1 MNRRDNDRQRF
12 FTRRAALLAGG
23 QFGLLA
29 ALVGRMYYLQVV
41 ESERY
46 RTLAEE
52 NRINMRLLP
61 PSRGRILDR
70 FGVPIAVNQKNYRV
84 LIKSENTPDVPAV
97 LDRLVMIIPIDAD
110 EKARILKE
118 VRRKKKFVP
127 VTVREFLEWEDVARL
142 EVNAPDLPGVTID
155 VGERR
160 FYPNGDSA
168 VHILGYVGA
177 PRPEDLTGDPLLEL
191 PGFRIGRNGIERAFD
206 RPLRGSAGASQLE
219 VNAVGRVIRE
229 LDRQEGNPGRDVVL
243 TVDMVLQRKAME
255 RLGEEAGAVVVMDIH
270 TGGLIVQA
278 STPSFDPNPFTEG
291 LSNAQ
296 WRALADN
303 ERAPLRNKAIA
314 GEYAPGSTFKM
325 VVALAALE
333 DGVITSNSSFFCP
346 GHLEVG
352 DGKFHCWKR
361 YGHGHVDLARGIA
374 ESCDVYFYEIA
385 RKVGI
390 DKIAKMAA
398 RFGLGDDLGLDV
410 PGERAGLIP
419 TKSWKRAVIGQPWV
433 LGETLVA
440 GIGQGFVLATPLQ
453 LATMTARMVN
463 GGKAVSPHLARDR
476 VLRGRL
482 AERADDSVADIGV
495 DPRHL
500 KTVMEAMALVT
511 QDPTGTAHRARI
523 TVPGMSMGG
532 KTGTAQVRRISQ
544 RERDSGVLKNAE
556 LPWRYR
562 DHALFV
568 GYGPIE
574 NPRYAIS
581 VVVEHGGGGS
591 AVAAPI
597 ARDVM
602 TATLDR
608 DPARLAPGANVA
620 GLDGAGNQ
628 GT

>member
-1 MNRRDNDRQRF
+1 MNSRDSDRQRF
-12 FTRRAALLAGG
+12 FTRRAALLGVG
-23 QFGLLA
+23 QFGLLT

-46 RTLAEE
+46 QTLAEE
-52 NRINMRLLP
+52 NRINMRLLR

-70 FGVPIAVNQKNYRV
+70 FGVPVAVNQQNYRV
-84 LIKSENTPDVPAV
+84 LIKSEKTPDVPAV
-97 LDRLVMIIPIDAD
+97 LDRLAMIIPIDAD

-118 VRRKKKFVP
+118 VRRTKKFVP

-160 FYPNGDSA
+160 FYPNGIA
-168 VHILGYVGA
+168 AAHILGYVGA
-177 PRPEDLTGDPLLEL
+177 PRREDLTGDPLLEL
-191 PGFRIGRNGIERAFD
+191 PGFRIGRSGIERAFD
-206 RPLRGSAGASQLE
+206 KPLRGSAGASQLE

-229 LDRQEGNPGRDVVL
+229 LNRQEGDKGRDVVL
-243 TVDMVLQRKAME
+243 TMDMALQRSAMR
-255 RLGEEAGAVVVMDIH
+255 RLGEEAGSIVVMDVA

-278 STPSFDPNPFTEG
+278 STPSFDPNTFTEG

-296 WRALADN
+296 WRGLADN

-325 VVALAALE
+325 IVALAALE
-333 DGVITSNSSFFCP
+333 EGVMTPQSGFFCS

-352 DGKFHCWKR
+352 DGKFHCWR
-361 YGHGHVDLARGIA
+361 RQGHGVVDLERGIV

-390 DKIAKMAA
+390 DKIAKMAE
-398 RFGLGDDLGLDV
+398 RFGLGSKLALDV
-410 PGERAGLIP
+410 PGERAGLMP
-419 TKSWKRAVIGQPWV
+419 TKSWKCVVIGQPWV
-433 LGETLVA
+433 LGETLVV
-440 GIGQGFVLATPLQ
+440 GIGQGFVLTTPLQ
-453 LATMTARMVN
+453 LATMTARMIN
-463 GGKAVSPHLARDR
+463 GGKKVMPHLARDL
-476 VLRGRL
+476 VSRGEL
-482 AERADDSVADIGV
+482 ASRGKPEQPSIGV
-495 DPRHL
+495 NPKHL
-500 KTVMEAMALVT
+500 KILMDTMTKVT
-511 QDPTGTAHRARI
+511 ENPRGTAYAARI
-523 TVPGMSMGG
+523 TRPGMSMAG

-544 RERDSGVLKNAE
+544 RERNSGVLKNKD
-556 LPWRYR
+556 LPWKYR

-591 AVAAPI
+591 SVAAPI

-602 TATLDR
+602 IETLER
-608 DPARLAPGANVA
+608 DPARLAPGADVA
-620 GLDGAGNQ
+620 GLGGPDKQ

>member
-1 MNRRDNDRQRF
+1 MNSRDNDRQKF

-23 QFGLLA
+23 QFGLLT

-46 RTLAEE
+46 QTLAEE
-52 NRINMRLLP
+52 NRINMRLIP

-70 FGVPIAVNQKNYRV
+70 FGVPVAVNQQNYRV

-97 LDRLVMIIPIDAD
+97 LDRLAMIIPIDAD

-118 VRRKKKFVP
+118 IRRTKKFVP

-160 FYPNGDSA
+160 FYPNGVA
-168 VHILGYVGA
+168 AAHILGYVGA
-177 PRPEDLTGDPLLEL
+177 PRRQDLTGDPLLEL
-191 PGFRIGRNGIERAFD
+191 PGFRIGRSGIERAFD
-206 RPLRGSAGASQLE
+206 KPLRGSAGASQLE

-229 LDRQEGNPGRDVVL
+229 LDRQEGDKGRDVVL
-243 TVDMVLQRKAME
+243 TMDLALQRAAM
-255 RLGEEAGAVVVMDIH
+255 RHLGEEAGSVVVMDVA

-278 STPSFDPNPFTEG
+278 STPSFDPNAFTEG
-291 LSNAQ
+291 LSNTQ

-325 VVALAALE
+325 IVALAALE
-333 DGVITSNSSFFCP
+333 EGVITPQSKFFCP
-346 GHLEVG
+346 GYLEVG
-352 DGKFHCWKR
+352 DGRFHCWR
-361 YGHGHVDLARGIA
+361 RHGHGHVDLERGIA

-385 RKVGI
+385 RKIGI
-390 DKIAKMAA
+390 DKIAKMAE
-398 RFGLGDDLGLDV
+398 RFGLGSKLALDV
-410 PGERAGLIP
+410 PGERSGLMP

-440 GIGQGFVLATPLQ
+440 GIGQGFVLTTPLQ

-463 GGKAVSPHLARDR
+463 GGKAVVPHLARDR
-476 VLRGRL
+476 MFREELIARGKQ
-482 AERADDSVADIGV
+482 EHPSVGV
-495 DPRHL
+495 NPQHLKILMDTMAKVTEDPR
-500 KTVMEAMALVT
+500 
-511 QDPTGTAHRARI
+511 GTAYAARI
-523 TVPGMSMGG
+523 KRPDMSMAG
-532 KTGTAQVRRISQ
+532 KTGTAQVRRISM
-544 RERDSGVLKNAE
+544 REREAGVRKNEE
-556 LPWRYR
+556 LPWRFR

-568 GYGPIE
+568 GYGPIV
-574 NPRYAIS
+574 NPRYAIA

-591 AVAAPI
+591 SVAAPI

-602 TATLDR
+602 IETLER
-608 DPARLAPGANVA
+608 DPARLAPGADVA
-620 GLDGAGNQ
+620 GLGGPEPQ

>member
-1 MNRRDNDRQRF
+1 MNSRDNDRQRF

-46 RTLAEE
+46 HMLAEE

-70 FGVPIAVNQKNYRV
+70 FGVPVAINEQNYRV
-84 LIKSENTPDVPAV
+84 LIKSENTPDVSAV
-97 LDRLVMIIPIDAD
+97 LDRLAMIIPINAD
-110 EKARILKE
+110 EKTRILKE
-118 VRRKKKFVP
+118 IRRKKKFVP
-127 VTVREFLEWEDVARL
+127 VTVREFLDWEHVARL

-160 FYPNGDSA
+160 FYPNGIA
-168 VHILGYVGA
+168 AAHVLGYVGA
-177 PRPEDLTGDPLLEL
+177 PRREDLTGDPLLEL
-191 PGFRIGRNGIERAFD
+191 PGFRIGRSGVERAFD
-206 RPLRGSAGASQLE
+206 KPLRGTAGASQLE

-229 LDRQEGNPGRDVVL
+229 LDRQEGEAGRDVVL
-243 TVDMVLQRKAME
+243 TMDMALQRSAMR
-255 RLGEEAGAVVVMDIH
+255 RLGDESGAVIVMDIE

-278 STPSFDPNPFTEG
+278 STPSFDPNAFTEG

-333 DGVITSNSSFFCP
+333 EGVITPKTSFFCP
-346 GHLEVG
+346 GHLELG

-361 YGHGHVDLARGIA
+361 HGHGHVDLVRSIS
-374 ESCDVYFYEIA
+374 ESCDVYYYEIA

-390 DKIAKMAA
+390 DKIAEMSA
-398 RFGLGDDLGLDV
+398 RFGLGTDLGLDV
-410 PGERAGLIP
+410 PGERTGLVP

-440 GIGQGFVLATPLQ
+440 GIGQGFVLTTPLQ
-453 LATMTARMVN
+453 LVTMTARMVN
-463 GGKAVSPHLARDR
+463 GGKAVFPHVARDVARRGELTER
-476 VLRGRL
+476 VPREQ
-482 AERADDSVADIGV
+482 ASIGV
-495 DPRHL
+495 DAGHL
-500 KTVMEAMALVT
+500 ELMMKAMAEVT
-511 QDPTGTAHRARI
+511 QDPRGTAYAARI
-523 TVPGMSMGG
+523 KVPGLSMAG
-532 KTGTAQVRRISQ
+532 KTGTAQVRRITR
-544 RERDSGVLKNAE
+544 REREVGVRTNEE
-556 LPWRYR
+556 LPWRFR

-568 GYGPIE
+568 GYGPVE
-574 NPRYAIS
+574 KPRYAIA

-591 AVAAPI
+591 SVAAPI
-597 ARDVM
+597 ARDIL
-602 TATLDR
+602 TETLER
-608 DPARLAPGANVA
+608 DPAKLAPGADVA
-620 GLDGAGNQ
+620 GLRGPSRQ

>member
-1 MNRRDNDRQRF
+1 MNSRDNDRQRF

-23 QFGLLA
+23 QLGLLT

-46 RTLAEE
+46 HMLAEE

-70 FGVPIAVNQKNYRV
+70 FGVPVAVNQQNYRV
-84 LIKSENTPDVPAV
+84 LIKSENTPDVSAV
-97 LDRLVMIIPIDAD
+97 LDRLAMIIPIDAD

-160 FYPNGDSA
+160 FYPNGIA
-168 VHILGYVGA
+168 AAHILGYVGA
-177 PRPEDLTGDPLLEL
+177 PRREDLTGDPLLEL
-191 PGFRIGRNGIERAFD
+191 PGFRIGRSGIERAFD
-206 RPLRGSAGASQLE
+206 KPLRGAAGASQLE

-229 LDRQEGNPGRDVVL
+229 LDRQDGDAGRDVVL
-243 TVDMVLQRKAME
+243 TMDLALQRSAMR
-255 RLGEEAGAVVVMDIH
+255 RLGDESGAVVVMDVQ

-278 STPSFDPNPFTEG
+278 STPSFDPNAFTEG
-291 LSNAQ
+291 LSNTQ

-325 VVALAALE
+325 IVALAALE
-333 DGVITSNSSFFCP
+333 EGLITADTSFFCP
-346 GHLEVG
+346 GYLELG
-352 DGKFHCWKR
+352 DGKFHCWR
-361 YGHGHVDLARGIA
+361 RHGHGHVDLARSIA
-374 ESCDVYFYEIA
+374 ESCDVYYYEVA

-390 DKIAKMAA
+390 DKIAKMAS
-398 RFGLGDDLGLDV
+398 RFGLGTDLALDV
-410 PGERAGLIP
+410 PGERSGLMP
-419 TKSWKRAVIGQPWV
+419 TKAWKRAVIGSPWV
-433 LGETLVA
+433 VGETLVA
-440 GIGQGFVLATPLQ
+440 GIGQGFVLTTPLQ
-453 LATMTARMVN
+453 LAIMTARMVN
-463 GGKAVSPHLARDR
+463 GGKEVFPHLARD
-476 VLRGRL
+476 VVQRGEL
-482 AERADDSVADIGV
+482 AERAPREPKPIGV
-495 DPRHL
+495 DPGHL
-500 KTVMEAMALVT
+500 DIVMKAMAEVMEH
-511 QDPTGTAHRARI
+511 PRGTAHAARI
-523 TVPGMSMGG
+523 KVPGLSMAG

-544 RERDSGVLKNAE
+544 RERDGGVIKNKD
-556 LPWRYR
+556 LPWKFR

-574 NPRYAIS
+574 KPRYAIS

-591 AVAAPI
+591 SVAAPI

-602 TATLDR
+602 TETLER
-608 DPARLAPGANVA
+608 DPARLAPGADVA
-620 GLDGAGNQ
+620 GLHGPGRQ

>member
-1 MNRRDNDRQRF
+1 MNSRDNDRQKF

-23 QFGLLA
+23 QFGLLT

-41 ESERY
+41 ESKRY
-46 RTLAEE
+46 QTLAEE
-52 NRINMRLLP
+52 NRINTRLIP

-70 FGVPIAVNQKNYRV
+70 FGVPVAVNQQNYRV

-97 LDRLVMIIPIDAD
+97 LDRLAMIISIDAD

-118 VRRKKKFVP
+118 IRRTKKFVP

-160 FYPNGDSA
+160 FYPHGIA
-168 VHILGYVGA
+168 AAHVLGYVGA
-177 PRPEDLTGDPLLEL
+177 PRREDLTGDPLLEL
-191 PGFRIGRNGIERAFD
+191 PGFRIGRSGIERAFD
-206 RPLRGSAGASQLE
+206 KPLRGSAGASQLE
-219 VNAVGRVIRE
+219 VTAVGRVIRE
-229 LDRQEGNPGRDVVL
+229 LDRQEGDKGRDVVL
-243 TVDMVLQRKAME
+243 TMDMALQRAAMR
-255 RLGEEAGAVVVMDIH
+255 RLGEEAGSVVVMDVAM
-270 TGGLIVQA
+270 GGLIVQA
-278 STPSFDPNPFTEG
+278 STPSFDPNAFTEG

-325 VVALAALE
+325 IVALAALE
-333 DGVITSNSSFFCP
+333 EGVITPRSRYFCS
-346 GHLEVG
+346 GHMEVG
-352 DGKFHCWKR
+352 DGRFHCWR
-361 YGHGHVDLARGIA
+361 REGHGHVDLERGIA

-385 RKVGI
+385 RKIGI
-390 DKIAKMAA
+390 DKIAKMAE
-398 RFGLGDDLGLDV
+398 RFGLGTKLALDS
-410 PGERAGLIP
+410 PGERSGLIP

-433 LGETLVA
+433 LGETLLA
-440 GIGQGFVLATPLQ
+440 GIGQGFVLTTPLQ

-463 GGKAVSPHLARDR
+463 GGKAVLPHLARDR
-476 VLRGRL
+476 MFREDMIARGKP
-482 AERADDSVADIGV
+482 EYPSINV
-495 DPRHL
+495 DPAHL
-500 KTVMEAMALVT
+500 KILMDTMEKVT
-511 QDPTGTAHRARI
+511 DDPRGTAHAARI
-523 TVPGMSMGG
+523 KRPDMSMAG
-532 KTGTAQVRRISQ
+532 KTGTAQVRRISL
-544 RERDSGVLKNAE
+544 RERESGVRKNEE
-556 LPWRYR
+556 LPWRFR

-568 GYGPIE
+568 GYAPIE

-591 AVAAPI
+591 SVAAPI

-602 TATLDR
+602 IETLER
-608 DPARLAPGANVA
+608 DPARLAPGADVA
-620 GLDGAGNQ
+620 GLGGPERQ

>member
-1 MNRRDNDRQRF
+1 MNSRDTDRQRF

-23 QFGLLA
+23 QLGLLT

-46 RTLAEE
+46 QTLAEE
-52 NRINMRLLP
+52 NRINMGLLS

-70 FGVPIAVNQKNYRV
+70 FGVPVAVNQQNYRV

-97 LDRLVMIIPIDAD
+97 LDRLAMIIPIDAD

-118 VRRKKKFVP
+118 IRRKKKFVP

-160 FYPNGDSA
+160 FYPNGFA
-168 VHILGYVGA
+168 AAHILGYVGA
-177 PRPEDLTGDPLLEL
+177 PRREDLTGDPLLEL
-191 PGFRIGRNGIERAFD
+191 PGFRIGRSGIERAFD
-206 RPLRGSAGASQLE
+206 KPLRGSAGASQLE

-229 LDRQEGNPGRDVVL
+229 LDRQEGDAGRDVVL
-243 TVDMVLQRKAME
+243 TMDMDLQRTSMR
-255 RLGEEAGAVVVMDIH
+255 RLGEESGAVVVMDVE
-270 TGGLIVQA
+270 TGGVIVQA
-278 STPSFDPNPFTEG
+278 STPSFDPNAFTEG
-291 LSNAQ
+291 LSDAQ
-296 WRALADN
+296 WRSLADN

-325 VVALAALE
+325 IVALAALE
-333 DGVITSNSSFFCP
+333 EGVVSANSSFFCS
-346 GHLEVG
+346 GHIEVG
-352 DGKFHCWKR
+352 DGKFHCWR
-361 YGHGHVDLARGIA
+361 REGHGHVDLSRGIA
-374 ESCDVYFYEIA
+374 ESCDIYFYEIA

-390 DKIAKMAA
+390 DKISKMAT
-398 RFGLGDDLGLDV
+398 RFGLGTNLGLDV
-410 PGERAGLIP
+410 PGERSGLIP
-419 TKSWKRAVIGQPWV
+419 TKAWKRAVIGQPWV

-440 GIGQGFVLATPLQ
+440 GIGQGFVLTTPLQ

-463 GGKAVSPHLARDR
+463 GGKPVLPHLARD
-476 VLRGRL
+476 VVTRGELVQRQ
-482 AERADDSVADIGV
+482 AETYTPIGV
-495 DPRHL
+495 NPRHL
-500 KTVMEAMALVT
+500 KLVMDAMTKVT
-511 QDPTGTAHRARI
+511 QDPSGTAFAARI
-523 TVPGMSMGG
+523 QQPGMSMAG
-532 KTGTAQVRRISQ
+532 KTGTVQVRRISQ
-544 RERDSGVLKNAE
+544 RERDDGVIKNRDLE
-556 LPWRYR
+556 WKYR

-574 NPRYAIS
+574 KPRYAIA

-608 DPARLAPGANVA
+608 DPARLAPGADVA
-620 GLDGAGNQ
+620 GLRGPKSQ
-628 GT
+628 GS

>member
-1 MNRRDNDRQRF
+1 MNSRDNDRQKF

-23 QFGLLA
+23 QFGLLT

-41 ESERY
+41 ESKRY
-46 RTLAEE
+46 QTLAEE
-52 NRINMRLLP
+52 NRINMRLIP

-70 FGVPIAVNQKNYRV
+70 FGVPVAVNQQNYRV

-97 LDRLVMIIPIDAD
+97 LDRLAMIISIDAD

-118 VRRKKKFVP
+118 IRRTKKFVP

-160 FYPNGDSA
+160 FYPNGIA
-168 VHILGYVGA
+168 AAHVLGYVGA
-177 PRPEDLTGDPLLEL
+177 PRREDLTGDPLLEL
-191 PGFRIGRNGIERAFD
+191 PGFRIGRSGIERAFD
-206 RPLRGSAGASQLE
+206 KPLRGSAGASQIE
-219 VNAVGRVIRE
+219 VTAVGRVIRE
-229 LDRQEGNPGRDVVL
+229 LDRQEGDKGRDVVL
-243 TVDMVLQRKAME
+243 TMDMALQRAAMR
-255 RLGEEAGAVVVMDIH
+255 RLGEEAGSVVVMDVA

-278 STPSFDPNPFTEG
+278 STPSFDPNAFTEG

-325 VVALAALE
+325 IVALAALE
-333 DGVITSNSSFFCP
+333 EGVITPRSRYFCS
-346 GHLEVG
+346 GHMEVG
-352 DGKFHCWKR
+352 DGRFHCWR
-361 YGHGHVDLARGIA
+361 REGHGHVDLERGIA

-385 RKVGI
+385 RKIGI
-390 DKIAKMAA
+390 DKIAKMAE
-398 RFGLGDDLGLDV
+398 RFGLGTKLALDS
-410 PGERAGLIP
+410 PGERSGLIP

-440 GIGQGFVLATPLQ
+440 GIGQGFVLTTPLQ

-463 GGKAVSPHLARDR
+463 GGKAVLPHLARDR
-476 VLRGRL
+476 MFREDMIARGKP
-482 AERADDSVADIGV
+482 EYPSINV
-495 DPRHL
+495 DPAHL
-500 KTVMEAMALVT
+500 KILMDTMEKVT
-511 QDPTGTAHRARI
+511 DDPRGTAHAARI
-523 TVPGMSMGG
+523 KRPDMSMAG
-532 KTGTAQVRRISQ
+532 KTGTAQVRRISL
-544 RERDSGVLKNAE
+544 RERESGVRKNEE
-556 LPWRYR
+556 LPWRFR

-568 GYGPIE
+568 GYAPIE

-591 AVAAPI
+591 SVAAPI

-602 TATLDR
+602 IETLER
-608 DPARLAPGANVA
+608 DPARLAPGADVA
-620 GLDGAGNQ
+620 GLGGPERQ

>member
-1 MNRRDNDRQRF
+1 MNSRDNDRQKF

-23 QFGLLA
+23 QFGLLT

-41 ESERY
+41 ESKRY
-46 RTLAEE
+46 QTLAEE
-52 NRINMRLLP
+52 NRINMRLIP

-70 FGVPIAVNQKNYRV
+70 FGVPVAVNQQNYRV

-97 LDRLVMIIPIDAD
+97 LDRLAMIISIDAD

-118 VRRKKKFVP
+118 IRRTKKFVP

-160 FYPNGDSA
+160 FYPNGIA
-168 VHILGYVGA
+168 AAHVLGYVGA
-177 PRPEDLTGDPLLEL
+177 PRREDLTGDPLLEL
-191 PGFRIGRNGIERAFD
+191 PGFRIGRSGIERAFD
-206 RPLRGSAGASQLE
+206 KPLRGSAGASQLE
-219 VNAVGRVIRE
+219 VTAVGRVIRE
-229 LDRQEGNPGRDVVL
+229 LDRQEGDKGRDVVL
-243 TVDMVLQRKAME
+243 TMDMALQRAAMR
-255 RLGEEAGAVVVMDIH
+255 RLGEEAGSVVVMDVA

-278 STPSFDPNPFTEG
+278 STPSFDPNAFTEG

-325 VVALAALE
+325 IVALAALE
-333 DGVITSNSSFFCP
+333 EGVITPRSRYFCS
-346 GHLEVG
+346 GHMEVG
-352 DGKFHCWKR
+352 DGRFHCWR
-361 YGHGHVDLARGIA
+361 REGHGHVDLERGIA

-385 RKVGI
+385 RKIGI
-390 DKIAKMAA
+390 DKIAKMAE
-398 RFGLGDDLGLDV
+398 RFGLGTKLALDS
-410 PGERAGLIP
+410 PGERSGLIP

-440 GIGQGFVLATPLQ
+440 GIGQGFVLTTPLQ

-463 GGKAVSPHLARDR
+463 GGKAVLPHLARDR
-476 VLRGRL
+476 MFREDMIARGKP
-482 AERADDSVADIGV
+482 EYPSINV
-495 DPRHL
+495 DPAHL
-500 KTVMEAMALVT
+500 KILMDTMEKVT
-511 QDPTGTAHRARI
+511 DDPRGTAYAARI
-523 TVPGMSMGG
+523 KRPDMSMAG
-532 KTGTAQVRRISQ
+532 KTGTAQVRRISL
-544 RERDSGVLKNAE
+544 RERESGVRKNEE
-556 LPWRYR
+556 LPWRFR

-568 GYGPIE
+568 GYAPIE

-581 VVVEHGGGGS
+581 VVVEHGGGGAS
-591 AVAAPI
+591 VAAPI

-602 TATLDR
+602 IETLER
-608 DPARLAPGANVA
+608 DPARLAPGADVA
-620 GLDGAGNQ
+620 GLGGPERQ